1 MKLYLSS
8 VAAVVLRKV
17 PQAPLRSLEP
27 ANTIMSF
34 GTTEPSVNHKDHL
47 EWSLGGLGELR
58 VLNHVR
64 LGFVESSV
72 HNAQEVEDRLRK
84 LNFVDFVETDEST
97 LDLDEDVNDDSLKGS
112 AESAPSRQLI
122 WTDEEDDWCLKSINL
137 AQAWLHTTG
146 AAQRLMQV
154 EFGIHEHPEL
164 QGQFWIN
171 RSEVQDGL
179 DNDGNN
185 YVDDISGINLNLGN
199 GDIGV
204 GGYQW
209 HGTMVAGHML
219 ARRDAYGVVGVA
231 PDAKLVFCNV
241 SDHLHEVAL
250 CVDYAVSSGVRAL
263 NGSFYVTGSSA
274 AVWIRLLDTLQTHHI
289 LWVVASGN
297 QGRELTDAEDLWP
310 MRLKHPALFVVG
322 AHDRHERKPYFSNY
336 SSAKVQISAPG
347 VGCRA
352 LSKPPA
358 WYKYSNGS
366 SVSAPLTTA
375 CVALML
381 SLKPDM
387 PLGEVTSILQE
398 TARPWC
404 STCPQWSE
412 SGLLD
417 CGAAVAKTKS
427 LSCLEAGIDYYGND
441 LTRHRVGSTADCQ
454 QLCKLNR
461 RCTCFTHKTTP
472 TWSWN
477 CWLKF
482 SDGGRVTKA
491 NVVSGPKV
499 C

>member
-8 VAAVVLRKV
+8 VAAVVLRQV
-17 PQAPLRSLEP
+17 PPPLRSLEP
-27 ANTIMSF
+27 ANTVISF
-34 GTTEPSVNHKDHL
+34 GTTGPSVNYKKHL
-47 EWSLGGLGELR
+47 EWSLGGLGEVR
-58 VLNHVR
+58 VLNHVG
-64 LGFVESSV
+64 LGFVEAPA
-72 HNAQEVEDRLRK
+72 NDADELEGRLRK
-84 LNFVDFVETDEST
+84 LDFVDFVETEQSI
-97 LDLDEDVNDDSLKGS
+97 LDLDNNVNDDSLEGS
-112 AESAPSRQLI
+112 VESTPSRQLI

-137 AQAWLHTTG
+137 AQAWFYTRG
-146 AAQRLMQV
+146 ASQRVMQV

-171 RSEVQDGL
+171 KREVQDGL
-179 DNDGNN
+179 DNDGNH

-219 ARRDAYGVVGVA
+219 ARQDAYGVVGVA
-231 PDAKLVFCNV
+231 PDAKLVFCNI
-241 SDHLHEVAL
+241 SDRLHEVAL
-250 CVDYAVSSGVRAL
+250 CVDYAVSSGVRVL

-274 AVWIRLLDTLQTHHI
+274 AVWIRLLDALQAHNI

-441 LTRHRVGSTADCQ
+441 LTRHRVHVLYAQDY
-454 QLCKLNR
+454 
-461 RCTCFTHKTTP
+461 
-472 TWSWN
+472 
-477 CWLKF
+477 
-482 SDGGRVTKA
+482 A
-491 NVVSGPKV
+491 YVVMELLAEV
-499 C
+499 L